1 MFKCSRVGET
11 QVPALESLHGS
22 SLFTAA
28 LLSDV
33 TSLLVFPFFFNNA
46 VVELQGEQCHPL
58 DYPFVTWGLE
68 AELNWGSFSELGLP
82 CNVMMLLHPYQ
93 NSPFF
98 LSLSSYCNYYGYL
111 NFDCSQSFS
120 RASWN
125 QWKHLKIFRW
135 ILSAVSLTLAS
146 KRHTF
151 VEIWG
156 WIFPFLM
163 KDLGICSNY
172 SMYSPLFLLIRLF
185 VFNLLVSV

>member
-28 LLSDV
+28 LLSDL
-33 TSLLVFPFFFNNA
+33 TSLLVFPFFFNDA

-58 DYPFVTWGLE
+58 DYSFVTWGLE
-68 AELNWGSFSELGLP
+68 DELNWGSFSELGLP

-135 ILSAVSLTLAS
+135 I
-146 KRHTF
+146 F
-151 VEIWG
+151 
-156 WIFPFLM
+156 
-163 KDLGICSNY
+163 ICSFSDSCLKKAYFCWNLGLDFSFLNERFRDMQQLFY
-172 SMYSPLFLLIRLF
+172 VFPPLS
-185 VFNLLVSV
+185 FNQIVCF